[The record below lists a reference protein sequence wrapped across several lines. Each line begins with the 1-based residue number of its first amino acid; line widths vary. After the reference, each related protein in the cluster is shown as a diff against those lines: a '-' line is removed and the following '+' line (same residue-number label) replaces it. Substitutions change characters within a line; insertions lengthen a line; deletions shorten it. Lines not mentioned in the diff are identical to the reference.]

1 MTTVLLT
8 TLLNSSLQVTFL
20 SSFDFVNTAYSVWAR
35 CLQTSLKT
43 VFHHLNIWPF
53 EGKKNSSSKFLP
65 LYMFSRL
72 SGNVPL
78 CLLLSLKWPPIDAS
92 SVMKDFLRNQKLSK
106 KIISFQNSSE
116 SAQRQ
121 EATENLIRIT
131 NRSKSNSKGS

>member
-53 EGKKNSSSKFLP
+53 EGKKNSCSKFLP

-78 CLLLSLKWPPIDAS
+78 CLLLSLKWPPTDAS